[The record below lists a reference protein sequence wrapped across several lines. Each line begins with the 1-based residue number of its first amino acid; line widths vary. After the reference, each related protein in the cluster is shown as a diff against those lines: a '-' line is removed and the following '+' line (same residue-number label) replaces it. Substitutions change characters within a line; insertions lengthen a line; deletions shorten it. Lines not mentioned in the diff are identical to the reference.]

1 MTQISKEY
9 ATALFSLAREEGRE
23 AEFSDAL
30 KTIADV
36 FRSEPEYLQ
45 ILDSRALD
53 ASLRSALAE
62 KAFGRA
68 LPEYVISFVGLLCEK
83 GRIREFFDC
92 ADEYERM
99 YKHFLEIAEVE
110 VTSAVPLT
118 EEEKS
123 ALIAKLEKTS
133 GKKVSAHFSVD
144 PSVLGGIIVRSDGA
158 VIDGSLRS
166 KLDKVKEVIE
176 K

>member
-1 MTQISKEY
+1 
-9 ATALFSLAREEGRE
+9 
-23 AEFSDAL
+23 
-30 KTIADV
+30 
-36 FRSEPEYLQ
+36 
-45 ILDSRALD
+45 
-53 ASLRSALAE
+53 
-62 KAFGRA
+62 
-68 LPEYVISFVGLLCEK
+68 
-83 GRIREFFDC
+83 
-92 ADEYERM
+92 M

-123 ALIAKLEKTS
+123 ALIAKLEKAN
-133 GKKVSAHFSVD
+133 GKKVSARFSVD
-144 PSVLGGIIVRSDGA
+144 PSVLGGIIVKSDGA